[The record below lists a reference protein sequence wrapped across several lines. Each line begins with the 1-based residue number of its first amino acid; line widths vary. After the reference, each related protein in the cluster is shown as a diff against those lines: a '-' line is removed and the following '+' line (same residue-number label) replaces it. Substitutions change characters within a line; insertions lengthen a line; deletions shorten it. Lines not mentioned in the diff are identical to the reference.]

1 MTARVLHLAPRLPLA
16 VVTAAV
22 LRAASEAPISD
33 LPGLLGALEQAKA
46 TAWARHLAAPPAP
59 ARPDDAEGDRL
70 IGVPE
75 AAGLLGCSKDHLY
88 RTANNY
94 PFVLREG
101 RAVRFSLRGLQ
112 AWISKHQGV

>member
-1 MTARVLHLAPRLPLA
+1 MTGRVLHLTPPMPVA

-22 LRAASEAPISD
+22 VRAASEAAPAD
-33 LPGLLGALEQAKA
+33 LPALLGALEQAKA
-46 TAWARHLAAPPAP
+46 TAWARQLAAPAAP
-59 ARPDDAEGDRL
+59 PRTDAAEGDRL
-70 IGVPE
+70 IDVTE
-75 AAGLLGCSKDHLY
+75 AARLLGCSKDHLY

-112 AWISKHQGV
+112 AWITRHQGP